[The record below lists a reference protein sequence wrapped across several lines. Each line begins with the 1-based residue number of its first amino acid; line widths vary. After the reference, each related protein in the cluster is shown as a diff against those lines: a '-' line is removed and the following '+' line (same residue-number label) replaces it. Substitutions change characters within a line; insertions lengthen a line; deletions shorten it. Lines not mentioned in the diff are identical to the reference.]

1 MLNTPLNLKLYLKK
15 DQERRLLAGHLW
27 AYSNEIDTQRSPLKN
42 FQPGEWVE
50 FISHKNQSLGLGYI
64 NPNTLL
70 CARLVTRKNH
80 ETIDRDF
87 FQSRLEKART
97 LRDDLYNEPYYRLV
111 YGESDFLP
119 GLIIDRFNHNFVIQI
134 TTAGMEAKKE
144 LILDALTQCFPN
156 SRFLLRNDNPF
167 RELEGLSQ
175 ESQLIEPTLD
185 AVKHDNLVL
194 VKENGAEF
202 FTNLAEGQK
211 TGWFY
216 DHRESRALAAKYA
229 TGRDVLDLF
238 SYLGAFAIP
247 IAKAGAKS
255 VIAVDASRSAIDGIH
270 TNATHNGV
278 SDRVTAICADVFE
291 YLSEAQNNPETA
303 RFDLIILDPPALI
316 KRKKDHPQ
324 GLRAYERLNQLALGL
339 LKPGGY
345 LFSASC
351 SMHLSSEDLLNCL
364 RRASLKAKRPIK
376 ILSRLGQ
383 GMDHP
388 VHPAIPETEYLKGFW
403 VVAGDA

>member
-1 MLNTPLNLKLYLKK
+1 MTYAPLFLKK

-27 AYSNEIDTQRSPLKN
+27 VYSNEIDTQRSPLKN

-50 FISHKNQSLGLGYI
+50 FISHKNQRLGLGYI

-70 CARLVTRKNH
+70 CARLVTRKTH
-80 ETIDRDF
+80 ETLDRDF
-87 FQSRLEKART
+87 FLRRLT
-97 LRDDLYNEPYYRLV
+97 NTLNLRDSLYHEPYYRLA

-119 GLIIDRFNHNFVIQI
+119 GLIIDRFNQDFVVQI
-134 TTAGMEAKKE
+134 TTAGMEAKKNLIAEALIE
-144 LILDALTQCFPN
+144 LFPQSN
-156 SRFLLRNDNPF
+156 ILLRNDNPF
-167 RELEGLSQ
+167 RELEGLNQALETIHGELAPAS
-175 ESQLIEPTLD
+175 
-185 AVKHDNLVL
+185 L
-194 VKENGAEF
+194 VKENGVDF
-202 FTNLAEGQK
+202 QTNLSLGQK

-216 DHRESRALAAKYA
+216 DHRESRALAAKLA
-229 TGRDVLDLF
+229 AGRDVLDLF

-247 IAKAGAKS
+247 IAKAGANS
-255 VIAVDASRSAIDGIH
+255 VIAVDASRSAVDGIQ
-270 TNATHNGV
+270 TNAAHNGV
-278 SDRVTAICADVFE
+278 SHCVTALCDDVFD
-291 YLSEAQNNPETA
+291 YLTNAQQDINAA

-324 GLRAYERLNQLALGL
+324 GLKAYEKLNQLALGL

-351 SMHLSSEDLLNCL
+351 SMHLSRDDLLNCL

-376 ILSRLGQ
+376 ILGRLGQ

-388 VHPAIPETEYLKGFW
+388 IHPAIPETEYLKGFW
-403 VVAGDA
+403 VSAGDY